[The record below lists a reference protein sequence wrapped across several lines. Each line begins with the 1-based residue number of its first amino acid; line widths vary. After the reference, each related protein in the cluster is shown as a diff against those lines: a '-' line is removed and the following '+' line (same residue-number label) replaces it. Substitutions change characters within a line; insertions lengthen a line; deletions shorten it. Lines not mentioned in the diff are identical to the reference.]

1 MKVQIINKSQWELPQ
16 YATPFSAGLDLRGDF
31 NRIKLVDNKPE
42 KFFFNADV
50 VGIGLIENPDSN
62 IEIVDKE
69 GNPTGEKPKTIP
81 VAKTIEI
88 KPGGRC
94 LIPTGLFVAL
104 PEGYEAQVRPRSG
117 LALKQGITVLNS
129 PGTIDADYR
138 GEIGVILIN
147 NSLEPVRL
155 HDGERIAQLVIAKH
169 EQAEWEEV
177 EELPSTDRGEGG
189 FGHSGVK

>member
-1 MKVQIINKSQWELPQ
+1 MKIQIINKSQWELPQ

-31 NRIKLVDNKPE
+31 SRIKLVDNKPE

-50 VGIGLIENPDSN
+50 VSIGLVENSN
-62 IEIVDKE
+62 SNTKIVDKE
-69 GNPTGEKPKTIP
+69 GNPTEEKPKTIP

-94 LIPTGLFVAL
+94 LIPTGLFIAL

-147 NSLEPVRL
+147 NSSETVRL
-155 HDGERIAQLVIAKH
+155 NDGERIAQLVITKH
-169 EQAEWEEV
+169 EQAEWDEV
-177 EELPSTDRGEGG
+177 EELTDTDRGEGG